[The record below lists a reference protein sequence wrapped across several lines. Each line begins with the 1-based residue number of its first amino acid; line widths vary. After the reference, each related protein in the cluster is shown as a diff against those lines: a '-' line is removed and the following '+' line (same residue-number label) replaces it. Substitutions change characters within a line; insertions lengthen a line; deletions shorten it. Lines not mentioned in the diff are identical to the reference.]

1 MPPTNA
7 ERFAPGLFLGELA
20 QLSENLTKPP
30 AESSPEVSIKAPPP
44 GSPEVP
50 SKSNGTTVNGTAAN
64 GAVAASAP
72 VVAAKVTLDHAAE
85 CDPPLSEGP
94 FSLLDPYCS
103 REYREQF
110 RLLRTQLMLHR
121 SRFPQERDFQIVCVM
136 STHKGEGKSFTASNL
151 AAVLAANGEK
161 VLLIDADPRSKPTSI
176 GLKLS
181 EDAGL
186 PNALATP
193 AEWMKDVHRVKGTSL
208 YVMARGTE
216 KASHELKP
224 TLPSR
229 SWRELNLGAAAG
241 FAGGIARAFRLDHC
255 GRRGVCRVPRCAVA
269 HVRDRWYAAGD
280 FGKQLGL
287 LRRAGIVGQHTSGA
301 FRGRGVQ
308 QAHARIRI
316 QTAAAYP
323 SGTSSGIARGAR
335 RPLIYI
341 RGSVERR
348 FPRRPACSRNHRGM
362 HWCRVRERS

>member
-20 QLSENLTKPP
+20 ELSANLTKAPP
-30 AESSPEVSIKAPPP
+30 VLSPEASPSEASPI

-50 SKSNGTTVNGTAAN
+50 PPSNGTHASP
-64 GAVAASAP
+64 VAGASAS
-72 VVAAKVTLDHAAE
+72 VVLANTALDHAIE

-121 SRFPQERDFQIVCVM
+121 SRFPQPRDFQTVCVM
-136 STHKGEGKSFTASNL
+136 STHKGEGKSFTSSNL

-161 VLLIDADPRSKPTSI
+161 VLLIDADPRSKPTPI
-176 GLKLS
+176 GLTLS

-193 AEWMKDVHRVKGTSL
+193 GGWMKDVHRVKGTSL

-216 KASHELKP
+216 KTKNHELKP

-229 SWRELNLGAAAG
+229 SWRELNLAPLPVLLEAVRAHFDWIIVDGAAFAVCPDAPWLTSVTDGSLLVISENASG
-241 FAGGIARAFRLDHC
+241 FCAVEESLANIPPERFVGVVFNKRGRKSKFKVRLRIRL
-255 GRRGVCRVPRCAVA
+255 GRR
-269 HVRDRWYAAGD
+269 
-280 FGKQLGL
+280 
-287 LRRAGIVGQHTSGA
+287 RA
-301 FRGRGVQ
+301 
-308 QAHARIRI
+308 
-316 QTAAAYP
+316 
-323 SGTSSGIARGAR
+323 
-335 RPLIYI
+335 
-341 RGSVERR
+341 
-348 FPRRPACSRNHRGM
+348 
-362 HWCRVRERS
+362 

>member
-30 AESSPEVSIKAPPP
+30 AESSPEVSIKAPPR
-44 GSPEVP
+44 GLPEVP

-72 VVAAKVTLDHAAE
+72 VVAAKATLDHAAE
-85 CDPPLSEGP
+85 CDPPVSEGP

-161 VLLIDADPRSKPTSI
+161 VLLIDADPRSKPTPI

-229 SWRELNLGAAAG
+229 SWRELNLARLPDLLEAVRPHFDWIIVDGAAFAVCPDAPWLTSVTDGTLLVISENSSG
-241 FAGGIARAFRLDHC
+241 FCAVQESLASIPPERFVGVVFNKRTRQSGFKLRLRIRV
-255 GRRGVCRVPRCAVA
+255 GRR
-269 HVRDRWYAAGD
+269 
-280 FGKQLGL
+280 
-287 LRRAGIVGQHTSGA
+287 RA
-301 FRGRGVQ
+301 
-308 QAHARIRI
+308 
-316 QTAAAYP
+316 
-323 SGTSSGIARGAR
+323 
-335 RPLIYI
+335 
-341 RGSVERR
+341 
-348 FPRRPACSRNHRGM
+348 
-362 HWCRVRERS
+362 